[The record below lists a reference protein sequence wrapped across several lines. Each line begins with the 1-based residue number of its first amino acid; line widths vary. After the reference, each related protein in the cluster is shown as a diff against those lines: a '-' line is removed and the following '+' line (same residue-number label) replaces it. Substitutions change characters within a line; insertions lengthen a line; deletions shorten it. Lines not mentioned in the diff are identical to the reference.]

1 LDFQTYPT
9 WLFNIIFPKYRR
21 AVGNFA
27 DTIFDSMKK
36 NGLEIQAVIPIR
48 SAEPEYLE
56 KIWPKLRKEA
66 RRRERETVALL
77 DVIVL
82 TKKIS

>member
-1 LDFQTYPT
+1 
-9 WLFNIIFPKYRR
+9 
-21 AVGNFA
+21 
-27 DTIFDSMKK
+27 MKK

-48 SAEPEYLE
+48 TAEPEYLE

-66 RRRERETVALL
+66 RRRERKTVALL